1 MKLNQQ
7 LIELIKAGY
16 STFYLHTAETARAEN
31 LVAEVA
37 KSLDFHVH
45 EINLAQ
51 GKINF
56 SNKSQIKE
64 NHGRIEQTLNDLLDE
79 DLEQNLFFIKNAKLA
94 LENNPVAV
102 ARLQYLIENIERHY
116 TGECAVILQSS
127 EVYIPSDIEP
137 FITLL
142 EIPLPKESDIKAIM
156 DDLNI
161 EAEKQSKFI
170 TALSGLN
177 ELEIKKVLTLIKQR
191 FNGFNESDQD
201 KMLNEIRQQK
211 EQIIAKSGVLEMVK
225 VDHQITDIG
234 GLENLK
240 KWLQEQAHIVG
251 NLEKAKAFGV
261 KAPKG
266 ALIAGM
272 PGCGKSLTAKAA
284 AALFQQP
291 LVRLD
296 IGSLLGKY
304 VGESETNMRK
314 ALAMAESISPCVLW
328 VDELEKAFV
337 GMSGNNASEVS
348 SRLLGY
354 FLTWM
359 QEKTQPVFII
369 ATANDITA
377 LPPELLR
384 KGRFDEIFYVGFP
397 NYKERQQILAI
408 HLNKA
413 KQKVDALDLEEIA
426 RQCRD
431 YSGADIENAVYDGVK
446 QAFLANAAHLNQ
458 ATLIEAISRTV
469 PLRKTLKEKVGEYEK
484 KFEELYLTPASHS
497 DGLSIAEM
505 NKLANSTNY
514 LDRLK
519 VANDAEVTEDIL
531 EKLVKDENLEV
542 RKAAFSNA
550 NCTTKL
556 LNAQVSLTENN
567 EKFDREIREI
577 IIKHNNISN
586 DLILSLYEESNSDML
601 LLLESKNNL
610 SSEIIDKLFNSS
622 FWQVRRKMAQRA
634 DIPYKI
640 QQSYAKDSDCDVRK
654 ALASN
659 KIISEKIQLILVS
672 DSDEN
677 TRIALARNNIISK
690 QVQLI
695 LTEDKGNVC
704 ESLASNENLCEES
717 QFILSKSY
725 NSDIKKSLA
734 NNENL
739 CERAQNILVQDN
751 DWDVRKLLAQNE
763 NLCKEVQLIL
773 ADDKQDHI
781 RKTLAGNKSIIE
793 EVQLKLTYSSSPEYD
808 SWYWGIRESL
818 ASNINI
824 CKNIQ
829 LILAKDYYSFVR
841 EVLACNE
848 DLSEE
853 AQLILAKDS
862 NSDVR
867 KSLASNENLSEKILL
882 ILAKDGDNEVR
893 KLLASN
899 TNICKEVQIILAKDS
914 DWNVRSSLVNNVNL
928 CEDAQLILSKI

>member
-1 MKLNQQ
+1 MKINQQ

-37 KSLDFHVH
+37 KSLNFHVH

-413 KQKVDALDLEEIA
+413 KQKVDVLDLEEIA

-519 VANDAEVTEDIL
+519 VANDPEVTEEIL
-531 EKLVKDENLEV
+531 EKLVKDENFEV
-542 RKAAFSNA
+542 KKAAFSNS
-550 NCTTKL
+550 NCPRKVL
-556 LNAQVSLTENN
+556 DEQISIKEDNKHFNKEIRDIIVGHRNISIELVFELHNENN
-567 EKFDREIREI
+567 EEHNKIRARLLTDIAQRNDLSE
-577 IIKHNNISN
+577 KMQVVLAESN
-586 DLILSLYEESNSDML
+586 DRLVE
-601 LLLESKNNL
+601 
-610 SSEIIDKLFNSS
+610 
-622 FWQVRRKMAQRA
+622 
-634 DIPYKI
+634 
-640 QQSYAKDSDCDVRK
+640 
-654 ALASN
+654 ALA
-659 KIISEKIQLILVS
+659 
-672 DSDEN
+672 
-677 TRIALARNNIISK
+677 T
-690 QVQLI
+690 
-695 LTEDKGNVC
+695 
-704 ESLASNENLCEES
+704 
-717 QFILSKSY
+717 
-725 NSDIKKSLA
+725 
-734 NNENL
+734 
-739 CERAQNILVQDN
+739 
-751 DWDVRKLLAQNE
+751 NE
-763 NLCKEVQLIL
+763 NLCKKAQLIV
-773 ADDKQDHI
+773 AKKDQD
-781 RKTLAGNKSIIE
+781 
-793 EVQLKLTYSSSPEYD
+793 KLT
-808 SWYWGIRESL
+808 WIFREFGLGFNTIKDLL
-818 ASNINI
+818 AKNKGI
-824 CKNIQ
+824 CK
-829 LILAKDYYSFVR
+829 
-841 EVLACNE
+841 
-848 DLSEE
+848 E
-853 AQLILAKDS
+853 AQLILAKD
-862 NSDVR
+862 
-867 KSLASNENLSEKILL
+867 KSYKTRCLLARNENICEEVQYILAEDEDNFVLESLSENKNLCEKAKL
-882 ILAKDGDNEVR
+882 ILAKRG
-893 KLLASN
+893 S
-899 TNICKEVQIILAKDS
+899 IIGK
-914 DWNVRSSLVNNVNL
+914 
-928 CEDAQLILSKI
+928 

>member
-37 KSLDFHVH
+37 KSLNFHVH

-51 GKINF
+51 GKIDF

-79 DLEQNLFFIKNAKLA
+79 DFEQNLFFIKNAKLA
-94 LENNPVAV
+94 LENNPIAV
-102 ARLQYLIENIERHY
+102 ARLQYLIENIERYY

-142 EIPLPKESDIKAIM
+142 EMPLPKESDIKAIM

-161 EAEKQSKFI
+161 EEEKQSKFI

-201 KMLNEIRQQK
+201 KILNEIRQQK

-359 QEKTQPVFII
+359 QEKTQPVFIV

-413 KQKVDALDLEEIA
+413 KQKVDDLDLEEIA

-484 KFEELYLTPASHS
+484 KFEELYLTPASQS

-505 NKLANSTNY
+505 NKLAKSSNY
-514 LDRLK
+514 LDRQK
-519 VANDAEVTEDIL
+519 VAEYEEVTED
-531 EKLVKDENLEV
+531 
-542 RKAAFSNA
+542 
-550 NCTTKL
+550 L
-556 LNAQVSLTENN
+556 LTLL
-567 EKFDREIREI
+567 
-577 IIKHNNISN
+577 SN
-586 DLILSLYEESNSDML
+586 DSNL
-601 LLLESKNNL
+601 
-610 SSEIIDKLFNSS
+610 
-622 FWQVRRKMAQRA
+622 
-634 DIPYKI
+634 
-640 QQSYAKDSDCDVRK
+640 DVRK
-654 ALASN
+654 AVYRN
-659 KIISEKIQLILVS
+659 KLCPNELLNKQISLDID
-672 DSDEN
+672 DSLYNEDLE
-677 TRIALARNNIISK
+677 RIALANPNISIDLALEKSRDDDKKCKTLSK
-690 QVQLI
+690 
-695 LTEDKGNVC
+695 N
-704 ESLASNENLCEES
+704 ESLKRFEIQEL
-717 QFILSKSY
+717 LY
-725 NSDIKKSLA
+725 NSGW
-734 NNENL
+734 
-739 CERAQNILVQDN
+739 RG
-751 DWDVRKLLAQNE
+751 RY
-763 NLCKEVQLIL
+763 IL
-773 ADDKQDHI
+773 AMSPHVLEEFQHKLFDDGNRELALSTNLTKQIQLMLLQKDDYRI
-781 RKTLAGNKSIIE
+781 KLNLAKNADSLDSYIQEQLSIDPDSGVRRELAKTSYLNTNTY
-793 EVQLKLTYSSSPEYD
+793 LKLASDEDTRVVEALIENTTWLNSEVIIKIAQHD
-808 SWYWGIRESL
+808 NWRVRE
-818 ASNINI
+818 
-824 CKNIQ
+824 K
-829 LILAKDYYSFVR
+829 LAKSDCLFW
-841 EVLACNE
+841 C
-848 DLSEE
+848 EE
-853 AQLILAKDS
+853 AQM
-862 NSDVR
+862 
-867 KSLASNENLSEKILL
+867 
-882 ILAKDGDNEVR
+882 
-893 KLLASN
+893 
-899 TNICKEVQIILAKDS
+899 ILAKDS
-914 DWNVRSSLVNNVNL
+914 DSDVRLALVKSDNLLREDVLLVLAEDDEEDVVEALKESGKGLSNEKVMAKLGGETLQQTIQQTISNLSSLF
-928 CEDAQLILSKI
+928 K

>member
-31 LVAEVA
+31 LVEEVA
-37 KSLDFHVH
+37 KELGFNVH

-51 GKINF
+51 GKIDF

-94 LENNPVAV
+94 LENNPVTV
-102 ARLQYLIENIERHY
+102 ARLQYLIEKIERHY

-127 EVYIPSDIEP
+127 EVYIPADIEP

-142 EIPLPKESDIKAIM
+142 EMPLPKESDIKAIM

-191 FNGFNESDQD
+191 FNGFNESDLD

-225 VDHQITDIG
+225 VDNQIGDIG

-240 KWLQEQAHIVG
+240 KWLQEQAYIVG

-397 NYKERQQILAI
+397 NYTERKKILEI

-413 KQKVDALDLEEIA
+413 KQKVDSLDLEETA

-446 QAFLANAAHLNQ
+446 QAFLANAGHLNQ
-458 ATLIEAISRTV
+458 TTLIEAINRTV
-469 PLRKTLKEKVGEYEK
+469 PLRKTLREKVGEYEK

-519 VANDAEVTEDIL
+519 VAEDPEVTEDIL
-531 EKLVKDENLEV
+531 EKLVKDENVEV
-542 RKAAFSNA
+542 KKAAFRNSNCPKKVLDEQISIKDEEPRF
-550 NCTTKL
+550 NKEIRDIIVEHR
-556 LNAQVSLTENN
+556 NVSAELVIELYKEDNYEYEQIRENVLVNKYLSEN
-567 EKFDREIREI
+567 EKLKFATH
-577 IIKHNNISN
+577 K
-586 DLILSLYEESNSDML
+586 
-601 LLLESKNNL
+601 
-610 SSEIIDKLFNSS
+610 IDS
-622 FWQVRRKMAQRA
+622 
-634 DIPYKI
+634 
-640 QQSYAKDSDCDVRK
+640 
-654 ALASN
+654 
-659 KIISEKIQLILVS
+659 
-672 DSDEN
+672 
-677 TRIALARNNIISK
+677 
-690 QVQLI
+690 
-695 LTEDKGNVC
+695 
-704 ESLASNENLCEES
+704 
-717 QFILSKSY
+717 
-725 NSDIKKSLA
+725 
-734 NNENL
+734 
-739 CERAQNILVQDN
+739 
-751 DWDVRKLLAQNE
+751 
-763 NLCKEVQLIL
+763 
-773 ADDKQDHI
+773 
-781 RKTLAGNKSIIE
+781 
-793 EVQLKLTYSSSPEYD
+793 
-808 SWYWGIRESL
+808 
-818 ASNINI
+818 
-824 CKNIQ
+824 
-829 LILAKDYYSFVR
+829 VR
-841 EVLACNE
+841 EMIARRD
-848 DLSEE
+848 DLSEDV
-853 AQLILAKDS
+853 QLILAKDS
-862 NSDVR
+862 NDDVKELLSAHKNLYEKAQIILAESNYSR
-867 KSLASNENLSEKILL
+867 VRESLARRDDLSEDVQL
-882 ILAKDGDNEVR
+882 ILAKDRYNYIKELLSAHKNLYEKAQIILAESNDSRVRASLARNEN
-893 KLLASN
+893 LCEEA
-899 TNICKEVQIILAKDS
+899 QIILAKIAEHPES
-914 DWNVRSSLVNNVNL
+914 SPMTFRSWYALGLTREAEVFDNLRNNKNL
-928 CEDAQLILSKI
+928 CEKARAILRQKDIEAIRQSNTGNNSTKTQ

>member
-37 KSLDFHVH
+37 KSLNFHVH

-51 GKINF
+51 GKIDF

-94 LENNPVAV
+94 LENNPIAV
-102 ARLQYLIENIERHY
+102 ARLQYLIENIERYY

-142 EIPLPKESDIKAIM
+142 EMPLPKESDIKVIM

-161 EAEKQSKFI
+161 EEEKQSKFI

-201 KMLNEIRQQK
+201 KILNEIRQQK

-413 KQKVDALDLEEIA
+413 KQKVDVLDLEEIA

-484 KFEELYLTPASHS
+484 KFEELYLTPASQS

-531 EKLVKDENLEV
+531 EKLVEDKNLKVRKSVFQNPSCPKKILDKGISQDISDPEFYKEILPIIMSHSNTSFNLVEEVFKNNESLKEFFVKNPNISYREMEIFADDSNIQVRRNLALNPNIQTMAQLKLSEDSDEKVRENLARNKNIFSIAQERLVKDTSENVRGALARNIYVLEIIQNILAKDKSKKVRNRLAHNKRICQRAQEILLDENDDVSYVLGPL
-542 RKAAFSNA
+542 ASNEY
-550 NCTTKL
+550 TSEKTK
-556 LNAQVSLTENN
+556 
-567 EKFDREIREI
+567 
-577 IIKHNNISN
+577 
-586 DLILSLYEESNSDML
+586 L
-601 LLLESKNNL
+601 LLLEKIYKGQYGEGYNFDVQFIKSMLIKNPE
-610 SSEIIDKLFNSS
+610 SSLEIKL
-622 FWQVRRKMAQRA
+622 
-634 DIPYKI
+634 
-640 QQSYAKDSDCDVRK
+640 
-654 ALASN
+654 
-659 KIISEKIQLILVS
+659 
-672 DSDEN
+672 
-677 TRIALARNNIISK
+677 
-690 QVQLI
+690 
-695 LTEDKGNVC
+695 
-704 ESLASNENLCEES
+704 
-717 QFILSKSY
+717 ILSKDKSDY
-725 NSDIKKSLA
+725 VRSEVAEKNDIPKAIQLEWANSKDDKGLKYGLA
-734 NNENL
+734 NNKDIDE
-739 CERAQNILVQDN
+739 
-751 DWDVRKLLAQNE
+751 
-763 NLCKEVQLIL
+763 EVQLIL
-773 ADDKQDHI
+773 ANGYI
-781 RKTLAGNKSIIE
+781 NEAYMS
-793 EVQLKLTYSSSPEYD
+793 
-808 SWYWGIRESL
+808 SL
-818 ASNINI
+818 ASNPNI
-824 CKNIQ
+824 
-829 LILAKDYYSFVR
+829 
-841 EVLACNE
+841 
-848 DLSEE
+848 SEK
-853 AQLILAKDS
+853 AQLILANSEYDIILDS
-862 NSDVR
+862 L
-867 KSLASNENLSEKILL
+867 KY
-882 ILAKDGDNEVR
+882 
-893 KLLASN
+893 N
-899 TNICKEVQIILAKDS
+899 TNVSKNIQ
-914 DWNVRSSLVNNVNL
+914 
-928 CEDAQLILSKI
+928 SKIVEETIR